1 MLKFFRDQKNSWL
14 MKGILI
20 LTALSF
26 VSLFGSG
33 RFLEKSPTRAKPL
46 RRSPGKNH
54 RRPVCERSK
63 S

>member
-26 VSLFGSG
+26 ISLFRWGNVA
-33 RFLEKSPTRAKPL
+33 EQIPDE
-46 RRSPGKNH
+46 GKAIA
-54 RRPVCERSK
+54 VVAGK
-63 S
+63 KITVAQ